1 MFNNTSLFVQTP
13 TASIGALMRQG
24 FPQVSTPKTCQV
36 SGKKCQ
42 IPKEWAKFP
51 TKNAK
56 FIETTIARNTMHDKS
71 Y

>member
-1 MFNNTSLFVQTP
+1 MKEYL
-13 TASIGALMRQG
+13 ALSESAKQGQVSRAG